1 MPYSVAKKIAQDL
14 VVGDSAQE
22 LLSAVVE
29 QLELTENKVVLKDS
43 IIDNLRNKEFNLMDQ
58 VRNEKMAKE
67 AYITMYNN
75 LEGEYTRVY
84 KQYKKQKFVNRIYKV
99 GFWTGCENGSSEF
112 HGLTAKRNWKSI
124 ATITP
129 SHVAVSVSAFG
140 SIRSEQLQAR
150 AHADHQP
157 TCCMSMNSEKLTKPP
172 GRQSLRLPE
181 PDPMPK
187 CFGHLMLG
195 T

>member
-1 MPYSVAKKIAQDL
+1 MKYIITILLTLLSFSSFGQTDTNDVCMPYSVAKKIAQDL

-67 AYITMYNN
+67 AYITMYNT

-99 GFWTGCENGSSEF
+99 GFWS
-112 HGLTAKRNWKSI
+112 GLAIGI
-124 ATITP
+124 AGYI
-129 SHVAVSVSAFG
+129 
-140 SIRSEQLQAR
+140 I
-150 AHADHQP
+150 
-157 TCCMSMNSEKLTKPP
+157 LTKP
-172 GRQSLRLPE
+172 
-181 PDPMPK
+181 
-187 CFGHLMLG
+187 F
-195 T
+195 

>member
-1 MPYSVAKKIAQDL
+1 MKYIITILLTLLSFSSFGQTDTNDVCMPYSVAKKIAQDL

-99 GFWTGCENGSSEF
+99 GFWTG
-112 HGLTAKRNWKSI
+112 L
-124 ATITP
+124 
-129 SHVAVSVSAFG
+129 AVGFVG
-140 SIRSEQLQAR
+140 YVILV
-150 AHADHQP
+150 
-157 TCCMSMNSEKLTKPP
+157 KP
-172 GRQSLRLPE
+172 
-181 PDPMPK
+181 
-187 CFGHLMLG
+187 F
-195 T
+195 

>member
-1 MPYSVAKKIAQDL
+1 MKYIITILLTLLSFSSFGQTDTNDVCMPYSVAKKIAQDL

-67 AYITMYNN
+67 AYITMYNT

-99 GFWTGCENGSSEF
+99 GFWTG
-112 HGLTAKRNWKSI
+112 L
-124 ATITP
+124 
-129 SHVAVSVSAFG
+129 AVGFVG
-140 SIRSEQLQAR
+140 YVILV
-150 AHADHQP
+150 
-157 TCCMSMNSEKLTKPP
+157 KP
-172 GRQSLRLPE
+172 
-181 PDPMPK
+181 
-187 CFGHLMLG
+187 F
-195 T
+195 